1 MQAKTQH
8 AFEQEMALARQAY
21 LAQQYDV
28 SFARLE
34 RAHILGQRYFFPH
47 LITHAWMFRVGM
59 RTRRW
64 REVIGQ
70 TLRLVAVV
78 PGFLFG
84 WVPIGNTGGANVSA
98 LRPMPIPEDLKAVVP
113 SQNARPEYRARVLV
127 WLLIGLVL
135 LIALTRIV

>member
-1 MQAKTQH
+1 MQPRTQY
-8 AFEQEMALARQAY
+8 AFESEMALARHAFQSKE
-21 LAQQYDV
+21 YDA

-34 RAHILGQRYFFPH
+34 RAHILGQRYFYPH
-47 LITHAWMFRVGM
+47 LITHAWMLRIGM

-70 TLRLVAVV
+70 LLRLLAVV

-98 LRPMPIPEDLKAVVP
+98 LRPMPIPEDLKKVVP
-113 SQNARPEYRARVLV
+113 SQDARPEFRARVLV
-127 WLLIGLVL
+127 WLIMGVVL
-135 LIALTRIV
+135 LFGWTRGI